1 MIKGGMNMNCLIP
14 AIRNVSSILLLGIIA
29 SCSSG
34 SDDVESGES
43 NLNPLLYVSRF
54 REDSPDYFKARFLL
68 QRAIL

>member
-54 REDSPDYFKARFLL
+54 REDSLIISRLGSLL